1 MRTTMIENFDYL
13 RANLDGPTLIEASAG
28 TGKTYSLERL
38 VARLVIEGG
47 EEKKGLSID
56 RILVVTFMREAASEL
71 KMRVRKTLANYLV
84 RWNEFTAGKAFT
96 EDDDPLLKKW
106 ADSAKSPDERLAI
119 CEKLSKAIGQIDL
132 ASILTIHGFAQKLLT
147 EFSVSCENF
156 TPRKLIDD
164 ASLAELRTFALDEFL
179 REKLPKDNPELL
191 SEILSYKNFAAGFD
205 GLSRE
210 TKEARNTL
218 AITEFGKEKLLSP
231 DATQWFRDLYVEFS
245 EVFAKVKERQH
256 LMTYDDLLLDL
267 LSGLRKEKKKATSSE
282 TTFIDTIRKKYRAV
296 LIDEFQ
302 DTDPLQYEIFHLLF
316 LDPLSSKIPVVKN
329 AFFVGDPKQSIYSFR
344 NAELDTY
351 FKAKKEVANTSSL
364 STNYR
369 ATKELVDI
377 VNDFFSSSKAFLFED
392 KTVSF
397 ETHSVSSEAIPPL
410 MFCEPGV
417 DPVPIPAFEIWTALG
432 TKEELKSRENR
443 TIYDLEP
450 KAIANDIAQ
459 LLNGNYFGRHGEVRV
474 YWGTERERKIRPSD
488 IAILVRQNSIGFEIG
503 KELRRHNIRFCTGR
517 KENIFQSA
525 EALEILFTLRAIL
538 STQNRDA
545 LKSAAATTLVGYSL
559 QELSDERKVTQLQE
573 LFTNASEELDRLGIY
588 AVFLRLMRETNPEK
602 GFGTYA
608 RLLKDENNRAIINY
622 EHVLELIDSAQLKNL
637 SSSGLVAWL
646 AEKIRTAQAD
656 TEGEEIRADND
667 PSLVNIVTIHKS
679 KGLEYPV
686 VYLAKAYTQ
695 KTDGSKSKKHLFR
708 ENDANGNRRLL
719 ITPNASIE
727 TNHSQTKQKIKEESV
742 RSAYVAMT
750 RASERLV
757 LPLSFAITTTGKY
770 SSYDKN
776 PYLCA
781 FNSKYE
787 SRDAMQKLLEVFE
800 SKTHS
805 IDEVA
810 EPFVAVKSKTLDEK
824 DAIPAL
830 QDSEQRL
837 ERSWV
842 RSSFTTLSKAL
853 VSFHQVGAS
862 PYLAFPAG
870 TSAGTFLHKTMEL
883 AVKKA
888 KTLPQSLLKGDEWM
902 EKLADQLFD
911 RNLKG
916 TIPDLPEATPD
927 PAVGINAASSAEG
940 YCRLWMRRL
949 FVRLLNTKLTGQ
961 ETLQEVL
968 LSRKIAPEIDFL
980 ASVSNTNFS
989 LEELEKAFQGLG
1001 DFQFTL
1007 NREEGS
1013 EGYALKNFKQS
1024 LKGFLTGQIDL
1035 VFEDSEGLFWI
1046 VDWKSNKIED
1056 PEGAHSRDYAGNY
1069 TQEAM
1074 ETLMQGANYKLQALC
1089 YLVALKRYLKTR
1101 FETEEDAFSH
1111 MGGAVYVFLRGLGD
1125 PKENDT
1131 TGLYRMPMNSELR
1144 QAINQLDALFSSTK
1158 E

>member
-1 MRTTMIENFDYL
+1 MTENFDYL
-13 RANLDGPTLIEASAG
+13 TANLDGPTLIEASAG

-47 EEKKGLSID
+47 EDKKGLSID

-71 KMRVRKTLANYLV
+71 KMRVRKTLASYLV
-84 RWNEFTAGKAFT
+84 RWNAFTEGKAFT
-96 EDDDPLLKKW
+96 QTDDPLLKKW
-106 ADSAKSPDERLAI
+106 ADGAKSPDRRLEI
-119 CEKLSKAIGQIDL
+119 REKLSQAIGRIDL

-164 ASLAELRTFALDEFL
+164 TSLAEIRTFALDEFL
-179 REKLPKDNPELL
+179 RKKLPKDNPELL
-191 SEILSYKNFAAGFD
+191 SEILSYKNFAGGFT

-210 TKEARNTL
+210 TRETRQSL
-218 AITEFGKEKLLSP
+218 AVTEFGKEKLLSSE
-231 DATQWFRDLYVEFS
+231 ATQWFRDLYVEFS
-245 EVFAKVKERQH
+245 EVFAKLKDRQH

-267 LSGLRKEKKKATSSE
+267 LEGLRREKKKATTSE
-282 TTFIDTIRKKYRAV
+282 TTFIDTIRHKYRAV

-302 DTDPLQYEIFHLLF
+302 DTDPLQYEIFYLLF
-316 LDPLSSKIPVVKN
+316 LDPSSSKVPAVKN

-351 FKAKKEVANTSSL
+351 FKAKKDVASISSL

-392 KTVSF
+392 KTISF
-397 ETHSVSSEAIPPL
+397 ETHSESCEAIPPL
-410 MFCEPGV
+410 MFCEPGKEA
-417 DPVPIPAFEIWTALG
+417 VPIPAFEIWTALG
-432 TKEELKSRENR
+432 TKEELKNRENR
-443 TIYDLEP
+443 TIYSLEP
-450 KAIANDIAQ
+450 KAIANDIAR
-459 LLNGNYFGRHGEVRV
+459 LLNGDYFGRHGEVRV
-474 YWGTERERKIRPSD
+474 YWGTDRERKIRPSD
-488 IAILVRQNSIGFEIG
+488 FAILVRQNSTGFEIG
-503 KELRRHNIRFCTGR
+503 KELKRHNIRFCTPR
-517 KENIFQSA
+517 KESIFQSE

-559 QELSDERKVTQLQE
+559 KELSDERKISLLQE
-573 LFTNASEELDRLGIY
+573 LFAYANQEIDRLGIY
-588 AVFLRLMRETNPEK
+588 AVFMRLMRESNSEK
-602 GFGTYA
+602 GFGTYG
-608 RLLKDENNRAIINY
+608 RLLKEENSRALINY

-637 SSSGLVAWL
+637 SSSGLVALL
-646 AEKIRTAQAD
+646 AEKIRNAQPD

-686 VYLAKAYTQ
+686 VYLAKTYTQ
-695 KTDGSKSKKHLFR
+695 KIDSSSSPKHLFR
-708 ENDANGNRRLL
+708 ESDANGNRQLL
-719 ITPNASIE
+719 ITPNASKE
-727 TNHSQTKQKIKEESV
+727 TDHQQTKQRLKEESV

-757 LPLSFAITTTGKY
+757 LPLSFGITTTGKY
-770 SSYDKN
+770 GAYDKN

-800 SKTHS
+800 EKTCN
-805 IDEVA
+805 IDEIAKNHVS
-810 EPFVAVKSKTLDEK
+810 VKSKTLDEK
-824 DAIPAL
+824 EKLPTL
-830 QDSEQRL
+830 QASEQRL

-842 RSSFTTLSKAL
+842 KSSFTTLSKAL
-853 VSFHQVGAS
+853 VSSHPLGAS
-862 PYLAFPAG
+862 AFLAFPAG

-883 AVKKA
+883 AVKRA
-888 KTLPQSLLKGDEWM
+888 KTLPESLLTGDEWM
-902 EKLADQLFD
+902 AKLADQLFD
-911 RNLKG
+911 CNLKG
-916 TIPDLPEATPD
+916 TIPDLLEPKPD
-927 PAVGINAASSAEG
+927 PAVGINTASSAEG

-949 FVRLLNTKLTGQ
+949 FVRLLHTKLTGK
-961 ETLQEVL
+961 ETLRDTL

-980 ASVSNTNFS
+980 ASISNANFS
-989 LEELEKAFQGLG
+989 LEALEKTFQGL
-1001 DFQFTL
+1001 DSFQFTL
-1007 NREEGS
+1007 NRDEAS
-1013 EGYALKNFKQS
+1013 EGIALKNFKQS

-1035 VFEDSEGLFWI
+1035 IFEDSDGLFWI

-1056 PEGAHSRDYAGNY
+1056 TEGAHSRDYAGNY
-1069 TQEAM
+1069 TQDAM

-1101 FETEEDAFSH
+1101 FKTDKEVFSH

-1125 PKENDT
+1125 PKENAK
-1131 TGLYRMPMNSELR
+1131 TGLYRMPMDSELSE
-1144 QAINQLDALFSSTK
+1144 AINRLDALFESTK